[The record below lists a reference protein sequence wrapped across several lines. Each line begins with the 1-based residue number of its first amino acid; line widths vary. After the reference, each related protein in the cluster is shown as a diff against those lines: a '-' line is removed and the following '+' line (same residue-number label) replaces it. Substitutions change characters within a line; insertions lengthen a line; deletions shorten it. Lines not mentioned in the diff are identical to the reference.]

1 MLSDKRKLICYS
13 SPMLA
18 KIHVTLKDGVL
29 DTQGKAVHHALNDLG
44 YEEVKGVNLGKY
56 VEVQLDGL
64 SQAEAEDRVREM
76 CQKLLAN
83 PVIESYRFTL
93 DSQE

>member
-1 MLSDKRKLICYS
+1 M
-13 SPMLA
+13 
-18 KIHVTLKDGVL
+18 TLKDGVL

-44 YEEVKGVNLGKY
+44 YQEVKGVNLGKY

-64 SQAEAEDRVREM
+64 SPAEAEERVREM
-76 CQKLLAN
+76 CQNLLAN

>member
-1 MLSDKRKLICYS
+1 MLSDKRKLICYP

-29 DTQGKAVHHALNDLG
+29 DTQGKALHHALNDLG
-44 YEEVKGVNLGKY
+44 YHEVNGVNLGKY
-56 VEVQLDGL
+56 IELRLDGL
-64 SQAEAEDRVREM
+64 SQTEAEYRVREM

-93 DSQE
+93 DFQ